1 ETGKGGRVSPV
12 LCSLLPFPAS
22 FARRHSLA
30 GRAVARCRWR
40 PAMAT
45 AEDLAA
51 SYYSGRPL
59 SYDEQQQ
66 QARAVPTPVPAPQ
79 QPPPQGAGEQANN
92 HTQVHG
98 VPGYYSTRLKNT
110 NTVAP
115 APPPAVTAPPPAVAD
130 NQKELS
136 FIDKILMCFKS
147 GKNEK

>member
-1 ETGKGGRVSPV
+1 
-12 LCSLLPFPAS
+12 
-22 FARRHSLA
+22 
-30 GRAVARCRWR
+30 
-40 PAMAT
+40 MAT

-66 QARAVPTPVPAPQ
+66 QARAVPTPEPQ
-79 QPPPQGAGEQANN
+79 QRPPQGAGEQANN

-110 NTVAP
+110 NTIAP
-115 APPPAVTAPPPAVAD
+115 APSSAAAAPAAASAPSPAAAAPPTAVAD